1 MNLQTLPQDKIIGV
15 RVTYSPLDR
24 WLESQLSKIAGI
36 GPLDTA
42 SGTLRLNG
50 RESRDL
56 FWPCTS
62 RRQAEQIADGFVEP
76 IGHHTQDGQIEVCT
90 LAHHW
95 EKKRDLIKAVS
106 LR

>member
-1 MNLQTLPQDKIIGV
+1 MNLQTQPQDKIIGV

-24 WLESQLSKIAGI
+24 WLESQLSKTAGV

-50 RESRDL
+50 REARDL

-62 RRQAEQIADGFVEP
+62 RRQAEQIADGFVAP
-76 IGHHTQDGQIEVCT
+76 IGQNTQDGRIEICT
-90 LAHHW
+90 LAQHW
-95 EKKRDLIKAVS
+95 EKKKVLIKAVS
-106 LR
+106 PR